1 MRLALVLVCAHAAA
15 AAAQQSGQRQVAV
28 TFDDVPSVAVS
39 RCTAGVARALNRRLL
54 QAIERN
60 GMPATALVV
69 TGPDRC
75 GADQLDV
82 IVNAWLAAGH
92 EVGSHT
98 FGHRDVDTVPAAVY
112 LADVER
118 AHERLAPLLS
128 ARGRQLRY
136 FRHPFLHTGATR
148 AKKDSLDRH
157 LSSRGY
163 RVAPVTID
171 NQEWVFAEAYA
182 RAQHAGDSA
191 RVARILPAY
200 LAHLDSSFAYYERLS
215 QRVFRRQIP
224 QVLLLH
230 ANQLNAD
237 HLDDVARLLR
247 RRGYR
252 FVSLRTALQDS
263 AYRQPDRYVG
273 PRGLSW
279 LQRWALQ
286 RGVAFTREP
295 REPAWLRTR

>member
-1 MRLALVLVCAHAAA
+1 MRLVLVLVCAHAAA
-15 AAAQQSGQRQVAV
+15 AAAQQSGHRQVAV

-39 RCTAGVARALNRRLL
+39 RCTAGAARALNQRLL
-54 QAIERN
+54 QAIARN

-82 IVNAWLAAGH
+82 IVNAWLDAGH

-98 FGHRDVDTVPAAVY
+98 FGHRDINTVPTAVY

-118 AHERLAPLLS
+118 AHERLTPLLS

-148 AKKDSLDRH
+148 ARKDSLDRY
-157 LSSRGY
+157 LSGRGY

-182 RAQHAGDSA
+182 RAKRAADSA

-200 LAHLDSSFAYYERLS
+200 LAHLDSSFAYYEGLS
-215 QRVFRRQIP
+215 QRMFRRQIP

-230 ANQLNAD
+230 ANELNAD

-252 FVSLRTALQDS
+252 FVSLQTALQDS

-273 PRGLSW
+273 PSGLSW

-286 RGVAFTREP
+286 RGIAFTREP
-295 REPAWLRTR
+295 REPSWLRTW